1 MKKVI
6 KVILLISILF
16 ATKGYIFAS
25 DPPGLMP
32 VNRDGFETGDWRNF
46 RPHYVGDSEDFIRP
60 NFVIND
66 TDPINGQFSLRWK
79 SGDKDHKWLMLS
91 NAFYL
96 KKPVNISVD
105 FRVKGE
111 TDNFAAG
118 LVMMESLNS
127 YAGVKVT
134 GQGAAIHKE
143 GDATIGK
150 PIKEMAVKAGNVYRL
165 SVSMADDYSMVTEV
179 TEKNSGK
186 VVSRIKTSTYI
197 DPEALS
203 MYIETG
209 EDANTTIDFD
219 DLEVNADDYRIP
231 SGTYVRSPQFVM
243 LPRLPDVKQDQGNWV
258 GGQSTIVNDG
268 EYLMWYRIRDN
279 QERGRGY
286 GFARSSDGLNWD
298 KYEKG
303 PLFTHDPDF
312 SSNEKISVRKVDG
325 LYRAWYTVNAPDSWY
340 TAYATSEDGINWE
353 KHGLVINET
362 YCKDPVVIYLD
373 GTYYLYSI
381 KDNDKIGVYTSPDGV
396 DFTHR
401 NTIDVGIHRHVAAFY
416 EKKSGLFHLY
426 STGGHNGVSHA
437 VSSNGIDFGLFKNVW
452 NPPAVG
458 LDDWDRAGITY
469 LSFPANQYG
478 HLEDAE
484 SLPVYYQ
491 ARNTWDNNIPGWHYH
506 GGERIVLGGK
516 FEGIYKGVPTIVQPD
531 GKYHYESFPFRVPK
545 AEGLTFAASRP
556 VKVVVDRWNMKGDTT
571 VSGHLETLS
580 ELPGRTMV
588 QVKMENLV
596 PGIRY
601 KLLINGNNTTEAV
614 ADKYGKLLFNV
625 TVERKEEGEFVILR
639 E

>member
-1 MKKVI
+1 
-6 KVILLISILF
+6 
-16 ATKGYIFAS
+16 
-25 DPPGLMP
+25 
-32 VNRDGFETGDWRNF
+32 
-46 RPHYVGDSEDFIRP
+46 
-60 NFVIND
+60 
-66 TDPINGQFSLRWK
+66 
-79 SGDKDHKWLMLS
+79 
-91 NAFYL
+91 
-96 KKPVNISVD
+96 
-105 FRVKGE
+105 
-111 TDNFAAG
+111 
-118 LVMMESLNS
+118 
-127 YAGVKVT
+127 
-134 GQGAAIHKE
+134 
-143 GDATIGK
+143 
-150 PIKEMAVKAGNVYRL
+150 
-165 SVSMADDYSMVTEV
+165 
-179 TEKNSGK
+179 
-186 VVSRIKTSTYI
+186 
-197 DPEALS
+197 
-203 MYIETG
+203 
-209 EDANTTIDFD
+209 
-219 DLEVNADDYRIP
+219 
-231 SGTYVRSPQFVM
+231 
-243 LPRLPDVKQDQGNWV
+243 
-258 GGQSTIVNDG
+258 
-268 EYLMWYRIRDN
+268 
-279 QERGRGY
+279 
-286 GFARSSDGLNWD
+286 
-298 KYEKG
+298 
-303 PLFTHDPDF
+303 
-312 SSNEKISVRKVDG
+312 
-325 LYRAWYTVNAPDSWY
+325 
-340 TAYATSEDGINWE
+340 
-353 KHGLVINET
+353 
-362 YCKDPVVIYLD
+362 
-373 GTYYLYSI
+373 
-381 KDNDKIGVYTSPDGV
+381 
-396 DFTHR
+396 
-401 NTIDVGIHRHVAAFY
+401 
-416 EKKSGLFHLY
+416 
-426 STGGHNGVSHA
+426 A